1 MYGALNLYKR
11 GREYKIRSN
20 LIQSSSLRNL
30 QENRDPAVFIST
42 SASLQAPW
50 KELYALPSPPAEQ
63 WLVICGLMTKETLGH
78 LVNTPPVTWT
88 SFSGFLF
95 FAIKQKEKDTSILGD
110 NTGQSMIIAL
120 CRMNVEWNEKGNF
133 DRELWRRWGLLW
145 TKMMELSF
153 FGELRAESH
162 L

>member
-30 QENRDPAVFIST
+30 QENRDPAIFIST
-42 SASLQAPW
+42 STSLQAPW

-63 WLVICGLMTKETLGH
+63 WLVICGLMTKDTLGH

-95 FAIKQKEKDTSILGD
+95 FAIKQKKTLQSYVIIQD
-110 NTGQSMIIAL
+110 NLMISAL
-120 CRMNVEWNEKGNF
+120 CRMNVEWNERGNF
-133 DRELWRRWGLLW
+133 DRELWRRRGLLW
-145 TKMMELSF
+145 AKMMELSF
-153 FGELRAESH
+153 LGELRAESH